1 MSNISLQRNNFE
13 IRYVADRYRV
23 NKIASL
29 FSFTAEYV
37 FFMYIIYI
45 YLRIRENFIILDT
58 IFEILLSMG
67 QNDSGLAAIPRGYE
81 EYKTYD
87 LFMRDSRHKCK

>member
-23 NKIASL
+23 NKTASL

-37 FFMYIIYI
+37 FSCILYIYI
-45 YLRIRENFIILDT
+45 
-58 IFEILLSMG
+58 
-67 QNDSGLAAIPRGYE
+67 
-81 EYKTYD
+81 
-87 LFMRDSRHKCK
+87 

>member
-1 MSNISLQRNNFE
+1 MSNISLQWNNFE

-37 FFMYIIYI
+37 FFFMYIIYI
-45 YLRIRENFIILDT
+45 
-58 IFEILLSMG
+58 
-67 QNDSGLAAIPRGYE
+67 
-81 EYKTYD
+81 
-87 LFMRDSRHKCK
+87 